1 MAVVLQDVFLFSGT
15 ILDNIRLGRD
25 DISEAE
31 VQEAARQTGAD
42 SFIRRLPLG
51 YHEPMQERGSTLSTG
66 QRQLISLARA
76 FVFNPSI
83 LILDEA
89 TSNID
94 SESEYLIRL
103 AIEKLMTGR
112 TSLIIAHRLS
122 TIRHV
127 DQIVVMHKGTI
138 RERGTH
144 ETLLAQ
150 RGLYWK
156 LYQLQ
161 YQDQENGLIRSGTNG

>member
-1 MAVVLQDVFLFSGT
+1 
-15 ILDNIRLGRD
+15 
-25 DISEAE
+25 
-31 VQEAARQTGAD
+31 
-42 SFIRRLPLG
+42 
-51 YHEPMQERGSTLSTG
+51 
-66 QRQLISLARA
+66 
-76 FVFNPSI
+76 VFNPSI